1 MPSLRQFLVTFGIVV
16 VSLAIINRVPQIKAI
31 TG

>member
-1 MPSLRQFLVTFGIVV
+1 MVKDLLIDFVVVV
-16 VSLAIINRVPQIKAI
+16 VSLAIINRVSFLKNI